1 MKAPDELMTIMGGK
15 NPYFFLYITQMHKL
29 VKLTY

>member
-15 NPYFFLYITQMHKL
+15 NPYFLYITQMHKL